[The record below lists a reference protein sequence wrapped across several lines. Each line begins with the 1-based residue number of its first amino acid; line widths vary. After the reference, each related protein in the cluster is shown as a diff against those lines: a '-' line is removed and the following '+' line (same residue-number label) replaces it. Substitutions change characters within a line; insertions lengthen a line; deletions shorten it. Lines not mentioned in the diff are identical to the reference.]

1 MKPLKTSKMA
11 TRPQFSMAVKAR
23 QLRTFSEEFKR
34 QKVQEIEKR
43 ITTIR
48 EISIEYEVSKSAIR
62 KWLLKYSVTYSKG
75 IRTIVESES
84 DTKKLI
90 ELQKKIA
97 ELERL
102 IGQKQIQLDFKD
114 KMIELAEEYYRID
127 IKKKFES
134 TPSSGSGGTEKN
146 STAV

>member
-1 MKPLKTSKMA
+1 MA
-11 TRPQFSMAVKAR
+11 KRSEFNLSIRAR
-23 QLRTFSEEFKR
+23 QLRSFSEEFKR
-34 QKVQEIEKR
+34 QKVQEIEQK

-48 EISIEYEVSKSAIR
+48 EISRQYEVNPSAIR
-62 KWLLKYSVTYSKG
+62 KWLIRYSTTYTIG

-97 ELERL
+97 ELERV

-127 IKKKFES
+127 IKK
-134 TPSSGSGGTEKN
+134 N
-146 STAV
+146 SRASPHLVLAIPRKIPL

>member
-1 MKPLKTSKMA
+1 MA
-11 TRPQFSMAVKAR
+11 QRSEFNLSIRAR

-34 QKVQEIEKR
+34 QKVHEIEQK
-43 ITTIR
+43 ITPIR
-48 EISIEYEVSKSAIR
+48 EISRQYEVNPSAIR
-62 KWLLKYSVTYSKG
+62 KWLIRYSSTYTIG

-84 DTKKLI
+84 DTKKLM

-127 IKKKFES
+127 IKKKFENK
-134 TPSSGSGGTEKN
+134 PSSGFGATEKDFPI
-146 STAV
+146 V